1 MPGIQTS
8 TLSAPAHKWETLR
21 APWSRVH
28 IDFGGP
34 FHGQTFMVI
43 VDAYSKW
50 LEIILMF
57 STTTEAVIKA
67 LRRLFSTHGLPDI
80 LVSDN
85 GPQFM
90 ATQFKL
96 FLAEQGIH
104 HALVIPFHSTSN
116 GQMERMV
123 QSTKEALSRMAQGT
137 DKHGLINSY

>member
-8 TLSAPAHKWETLR
+8 ILSAPGHEWQTLR

-28 IDFGGP
+28 IDFGGA
-34 FHGQTFMVI
+34 FHRQTFMVI

-50 LEIILMF
+50 VEIILMS

-67 LRRLFSTHGLPDI
+67 LRRLFSTHGLHDI

-96 FLAEQGIH
+96 FLAEQEIL
-104 HALVIPFHSTSN
+104 HALVTSFHPTSN
-116 GQMERMV
+116 GQVEKMV
-123 QSTKEALSRMAQGT
+123 QSTKEALSQMAQGT
-137 DKHGLINSY
+137 DKHRLINSY